1 MTTKTQP
8 IKFYNI
14 ADDLAAYPDAWAYV
28 IIGGRNTGKTYSTL
42 THYYDEEKKII
53 FVKRTNEDIDTLT
66 SGNKLGQK
74 GTEYDLD
81 ISPYADINID
91 RGTEVKAFKV
101 RAGLGAF
108 YNTVDNEA
116 KGSPIGFLASLS
128 RVSRI
133 KGFGGLQIC
142 SAMVFDEFIPQPW
155 DRVDKKE
162 GDQLMELYKTV
173 ARAKFIKYGEELKL
187 ILLANAVN
195 IWNPTCETLELVDI
209 ISNMCAK
216 HQETCYLEEQK
227 IFIRILETPPEILEK
242 EKQSGIYKT
251 MKNTAWGRMA
261 FGNEFA
267 YNDFSQIRKVPL
279 KGYRPLVSIVYKNKT
294 WYIYNNE
301 DTFYM
306 TNSLARNVKQYDLNR
321 ESDQKAFF
329 YDQVIDLQTYTI
341 ERRMWYED
349 YTMYDAI
356 VNYKKRFKV

>member
-267 YNDFSQIRKVPL
+267 YNDFSNIKKTAL
-279 KGYRPLVSIVYKNKT
+279 KGYRPMIKLKYKGKEFFIYQNETSFYMCTAKNKCA
-294 WYIYNNE
+294 I
-301 DTFYM
+301 
-306 TNSLARNVKQYDLNR
+306 VYDLNKEMGR
-321 ESDQKAFF
+321 KAFY
-329 YDQVIDLQTYTI
+329 YDYAIDLLAACI
-341 ERRMWYED
+341 EGRMKFEKYS
-349 YTMYDAI
+349 MYDLI
-356 VNYKKRFKV
+356 VNYKKRFNI